1 MTRQR
6 YRITGMHC
14 QSCVNKVRIALSPFA
29 PQVQVTLQPPEVQLI
44 GTATALSL
52 SQLNLALQQA
62 GQYQLMPN
70 QEEISS
76 ADNGDL
82 ALSPTKLNRGE
93 ALLAGLSKFDDDF
106 IGALSN
112 DAASANP
119 TKARQQSTSAK
130 ASDGDTRSWLATYR
144 PLLIVFGYIVL
155 TTSLSQLNQAT
166 WSWMLWM
173 QHFMAMFFLVFS
185 FFKMLDIA
193 SFANS
198 YAMYDLLAM
207 RVKSYGYV
215 YPFIELGLGL
225 AYLTG
230 WQMHA
235 VNWLTLVVMGFSSLG
250 VIRSVLNKQKI
261 RCACLGAVFNLPMS
275 FITIVEDLLMVAMAA
290 AMLIWI

>member
-1 MTRQR
+1 MTIQR

-29 PQVQVTLQPPEVQLI
+29 PQVQVTLQPPEVRLM
-44 GTATALSL
+44 GAPTALSL

-62 GQYQLMPN
+62 GQYQLMP
-70 QEEISS
+70 
-76 ADNGDL
+76 
-82 ALSPTKLNRGE
+82 
-93 ALLAGLSKFDDDF
+93 
-106 IGALSN
+106 SN
-112 DAASANP
+112 DAP
-119 TKARQQSTSAK
+119 
-130 ASDGDTRSWLATYR
+130 SDGATRSWLATYR

-155 TTSLSQLNQAT
+155 TTSLSQINQANFDG
-166 WSWMLWM
+166 MLWM

>member
-1 MTRQR
+1 MTTQR

-29 PQVQVTLQPPEVQLI
+29 QQVQVTLQPPEVQLMD
-44 GTATALSL
+44 APTALSL

-62 GQYQLMPN
+62 GQYQLMPIN
-70 QEEISS
+70 DTAQQQTTNAAPSES
-76 ADNGDL
+76 A
-82 ALSPTKLNRGE
+82 
-93 ALLAGLSKFDDDF
+93 
-106 IGALSN
+106 
-112 DAASANP
+112 
-119 TKARQQSTSAK
+119 
-130 ASDGDTRSWLATYR
+130 TRSWLATYR

-155 TTSLSQLNQAT
+155 TTSLSQVTQAT